1 MISRGL
7 GGRSKIKQPAQSAIR
22 KTKKPRFADA
32 AEEEKYRGYL
42 KNVRTLNQMKEY
54 LSNYKNTMQKD
65 VIKRLVVTIKKM
77 EQDLSFFENNWQLF
91 KSSNLDYVSGMVD
104 EGDKE
109 EEEEDKK
116 RKLQRAQQAS
126 GKISYKDLITQPFSY
141 NNTSSSSIRNPP
153 SYRH

>member
-7 GGRSKIKQPAQSAIR
+7 GGRNKNSQPAIR
-22 KTKKPRFADA
+22 KTKKPRFSDA

-54 LSNYKNTMQKD
+54 LIQNKNTFQKD

-91 KSSNLDYVSGMVD
+91 KSSNLDYVHGTVD

-109 EEEEDKK
+109 EEEEEKT
-116 RKLQRAQQAS
+116 RKLQRA
-126 GKISYKDLITQPFSY
+126 
-141 NNTSSSSIRNPP
+141 
-153 SYRH
+153 

>member
-1 MISRGL
+1 
-7 GGRSKIKQPAQSAIR
+7 
-22 KTKKPRFADA
+22 
-32 AEEEKYRGYL
+32 
-42 KNVRTLNQMKEY
+42 MKEY

-65 VIKRLVVTIKKM
+65 VIRRLVVTIKKM

-91 KSSNLDYVSGMVD
+91 KSSNLDYVSGTVD

-126 GKISYKDLITQPFSY
+126 VKISYKDLITQPFSY
-141 NNTSSSSIRNPP
+141 NNASSSSMRNPP
-153 SYRH
+153 SYRQ